1 MFLFLGLFSTMQLYV
16 LFEKKIQNQI
26 TFQLLS
32 IILLDATL
40 ISILS
45 SFYASILI
53 SLLIIPAYFIAKK
66 FYLT

>member
-1 MFLFLGLFSTMQLYV
+1 MKQLFSTMQLYV

>member
-1 MFLFLGLFSTMQLYV
+1 MHNM
-16 LFEKKIQNQI
+16 KKIKFGI
-26 TFQLLS
+26 AGYGKMGKIRERS
-32 IILLDATL
+32 IERSRDATL